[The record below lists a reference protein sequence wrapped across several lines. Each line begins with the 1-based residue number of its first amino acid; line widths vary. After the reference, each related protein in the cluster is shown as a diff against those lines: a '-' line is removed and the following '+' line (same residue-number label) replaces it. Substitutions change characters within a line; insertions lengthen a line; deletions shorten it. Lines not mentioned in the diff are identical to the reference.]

1 MVGLSHF
8 ALATCL
14 IVPEIRGFILSLYFV
29 IFRNREVKNSTKWRN
44 IALILSEV
52 ANGLAMASLTF
63 LVLPKMSL
71 FEASIIPYMT
81 LGKGGSAKTAFPKQ
95 QTTLLQLDP

>member
-81 LGKGGSAKTAFPKQ
+81 LGKGGSAEMTFPKHK
-95 QTTLLQLDP
+95 TTLL